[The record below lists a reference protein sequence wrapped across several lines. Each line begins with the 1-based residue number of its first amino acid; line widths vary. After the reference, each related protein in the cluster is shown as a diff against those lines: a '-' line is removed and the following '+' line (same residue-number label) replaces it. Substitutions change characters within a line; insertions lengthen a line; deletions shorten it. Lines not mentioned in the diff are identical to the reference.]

1 MTDSQP
7 ETSAQPPTQKPWQ
20 FNAESSRKA
29 AQLAVAA
36 RREKAERIRNE
47 PPQPPTP
54 SAETVKP
61 QPIDDFTTRRL
72 TRVRDQLE
80 RLDKMAAEEDD
91 PKRIKELA
99 DATTRLS
106 EQERILDGR
115 PMPGSRRPPTDKAQR
130 AGTWGE
136 LQPALPQVAPVAQ
149 VASIQPP
156 APIQPARP
164 MGWEYDEPK
173 SPEIVA

>member
-7 ETSAQPPTQKPWQ
+7 ETTAQPPIQKPWQ

-47 PPQPPTP
+47 PPKPPTP
-54 SAETVKP
+54 SVETVKP
-61 QPIDDFTTRRL
+61 ESIDDFTTRRL
-72 TRVRDQLE
+72 TRVREQLE
-80 RLDKMAAEEDD
+80 RLDRMAAEEDD

-130 AGTWGE
+130 AGAWCE
-136 LQPALPQVAPVAQ
+136 LQPALPQVAPVAAVAPVQSPAQ
-149 VASIQPP
+149 VQPVK
-156 APIQPARP
+156 P
-164 MGWEYDEPK
+164 MGWEYDEPN
-173 SPEIVA
+173 SV

>member
-1 MTDSQP
+1 MPPFTRENAAIMSAKGNASRWSRPRQSNPPAEAP
-7 ETSAQPPTQKPWQ
+7 EIPAEIPQTIVEVESFTS
-20 FNAESSRKA
+20 
-29 AQLAVAA
+29 
-36 RREKAERIRNE
+36 
-47 PPQPPTP
+47 
-54 SAETVKP
+54 
-61 QPIDDFTTRRL
+61 RRL

-80 RLDKMAAEEDD
+80 RLDRMAAEEDD

-149 VASIQPP
+149 VAPVQSPAQVQPVK
-156 APIQPARP
+156 P
-164 MGWEYDEPK
+164 MGWEYDEPTSIPAPTD
-173 SPEIVA
+173 SP